1 MTISKAEI
9 NTMMKELAKTPDE
22 ERAIWYGYVANITAF
37 NLQYQENVELDYDFE
52 TVLAKNDSRR
62 EYMSL
67 GSLMYNIYTNDGNCF
82 LQQKWIERIEI
93 IIDREK
99 RKLED
104 AKGENQIK
112 ISSLF
117 KTDVKISKFKKAGE
131 VAGFD
136 MRGIK

>member
-1 MTISKAEI
+1 MSVMTISKAEI

-104 AKGENQIK
+104 AKGENQILV
-112 ISSLF
+112 SSM
-117 KTDVKISKFKKAGE
+117 FKKAGE